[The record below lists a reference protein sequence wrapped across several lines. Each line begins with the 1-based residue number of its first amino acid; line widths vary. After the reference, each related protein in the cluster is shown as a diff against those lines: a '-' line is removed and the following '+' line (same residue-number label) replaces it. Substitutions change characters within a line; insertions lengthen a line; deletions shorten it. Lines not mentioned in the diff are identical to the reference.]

1 MKMKKGRKLFCEI
14 SPLTY
19 KIALMK
25 CRMIRNVKNML
36 DFKKLAKHKSE
47 EKLPY
52 VVCLHNSLIRRKL
65 GNVDPKLQ
73 ENKAVNL
80 SIAAPKINKVI
91 IRPKETFSF
100 WKLVGPCTKK
110 RGYKEGLVVG
120 KGSTGRDIGGG
131 MCQFT
136 NLIHWMILHSPLEIV
151 EHHHHDSFDLFPD
164 FGRQVPFGVGTSVM
178 YNHVDYRFYNPTNIT
193 FQLITYVTDEYLCGE
208 LRASEEMDKKYHIK
222 CENEHFTREGSDVYR
237 NSEIYREVIDKRTGN
252 RIERKLIKSNHAK
265 ILYDEEFVKDK
276 IVNDNTNDIA

>member
-1 MKMKKGRKLFCEI
+1 MKKERKLFCEI

-19 KIALMK
+19 KMSLTK
-25 CRMIRNVKNML
+25 CRWMRNIKNML
-36 DFKKLAKHKSE
+36 DFKKLAKDKCE

-52 VVCLHNSLIRRKL
+52 AVCLHNSLIRRKL
-65 GNVDPKLQ
+65 GDVDPILQ

-80 SIAAPKINKVI
+80 SIAAPKISNI
-91 IRPKETFSF
+91 IIKPGETFSF
-100 WKLVGPCTKK
+100 WKLVGPCSKK

-136 NLIHWMILHSPLEIV
+136 NLIHWMILHSPLEIT
-151 EHHHHDSFDLFPD
+151 EHHHHDQVDMFPD
-164 FGRQVPFGVGTSVM
+164 YGRQVPFGVGTSIM

-208 LRASEEMDKKYHIK
+208 LRSSEDIGKKYHIK
-222 CENEHFTREGSDVYR
+222 VVNEHFSREQDGVYR
-237 NSEIYREVIDKRTGN
+237 NSEIYREVVDKRTGN
-252 RIERKLIKSNHAK
+252 LIEKTLIKSNHAK
-265 ILYDEEFVKDK
+265 ILYDESFVKDK
-276 IVNDNTNDIA
+276 IVGEKVS